1 MDLKLV
7 KAHLREEESRLKEKL
22 NRMFSTGE
30 NNSIIDN
37 AIDWVEPN
45 TRDPPSGSTVW
56 KKVREVTIEQLNGF
70 LDGGLASIITIT
82 MLAWE
87 LFELF
92 KDFDWHSLQDIAH
105 ALTEVR

>member
-22 NRMFSTGE
+22 TRMFSTGE
-30 NNSIIDN
+30 NNSIIDH
-37 AIDWVEPN
+37 AIDWVAHN

-56 KKVREVTIEQLNGF
+56 KKVRKVIIEQLNGF
-70 LDGGLASIITIT
+70 LDGDLALIITIT

-87 LFELF
+87 L
-92 KDFDWHSLQDIAH
+92 
-105 ALTEVR
+105 